1 MTYLVLGLLIF
12 LGAHSIRI
20 VADGWRTRQLA
31 RVGEQGWKGLFSV
44 VSLIGFVLLVWG
56 YGQTRVAPIELWQ
69 PPLWTR
75 HLAALLTLISFVLL
89 AAAYVP
95 GNRIKAALGHPMLA
109 GTKVWAFAHLI
120 ANGRLA
126 DLLLFGAFLV
136 WSIAGFIAA
145 RRRDRFA
152 GTRYPAAGAARDAL
166 VVSVGV
172 LAWVAF
178 AFWGHLWLIGVA
190 PFG

>member
-69 PPLWTR
+69 PPL
-75 HLAALLTLISFVLL
+75 
-89 AAAYVP
+89 
-95 GNRIKAALGHPMLA
+95 
-109 GTKVWAFAHLI
+109 
-120 ANGRLA
+120 
-126 DLLLFGAFLV
+126 
-136 WSIAGFIAA
+136 
-145 RRRDRFA
+145 
-152 GTRYPAAGAARDAL
+152 
-166 VVSVGV
+166 
-172 LAWVAF
+172 
-178 AFWGHLWLIGVA
+178 
-190 PFG
+190 